1 MSDLARARAAL
12 IWSTI
17 GSYLVV
23 LPLTAQVGLNVD
35 YGFVGPFALWF
46 ILALICGITFRPR
59 PRIRAATE
67 SFLYGV
73 LLVVPIVIAVYLAAR
88 LNLPLADDQL
98 KAMDQALGVDWP
110 ALLKFIDSRPYLAQ
124 PLNLAYESF
133 TQQLIWLPIVLAVF
147 GRPLR
152 SYQMILMYA
161 VIYFLGCVISIWYPA
176 LGTYTTFNIHPAD
189 LQNIDRTWGYVFLD
203 ELKGVRSDPAFI
215 FSLSKAKG
223 IMTFP
228 SLHAASAVLF
238 AWAAW
243 ELKWLR
249 YPFLLLNVVMAISAA
264 VVGNHYTV
272 DVIAG
277 IGLAGFGI
285 AIVLIAVPG
294 KRSNPE
300 IASIYPKVLSRMPV
314 ISLATNLFQ
323 RASDDL
329 NEADRLA
336 GGRSHALDIVDQR
349 RA

>member
-12 IWSTI
+12 IWLTI

-23 LPLTAQVGLNVD
+23 LPLTAQVGLHVD

-46 ILALICGITFRPR
+46 ILALICGITFRPW

-73 LLVVPIVIAVYLAAR
+73 LLVIPIIIAVYLAAR

-110 ALLKFIDSRPYLAQ
+110 ALLRFIDSRPYLAQ

-176 LGTYTTFNIHPAD
+176 LGTYATFNIHPAD

-203 ELKGVRSDPAFI
+203 ELNGVRSDPQFI
-215 FSLSKAKG
+215 FSLTKAEG

-243 ELKWLR
+243 EQRWLR
-249 YPFLLLNVVMAISAA
+249 YPFLFLNVIMAISAA
-264 VVGNHYTV
+264 IVGNHYTV

-277 IGLAGFGI
+277 MGFAGFGI
-285 AIVLIAVPG
+285 AIVLITVPG
-294 KRSNPE
+294 KRPDPQIPSLNPNLSSRNA
-300 IASIYPKVLSRMPV
+300 IPSSAPQQPFPASLR
-314 ISLATNLFQ
+314 
-323 RASDDL
+323 
-329 NEADRLA
+329 
-336 GGRSHALDIVDQR
+336 
-349 RA
+349 